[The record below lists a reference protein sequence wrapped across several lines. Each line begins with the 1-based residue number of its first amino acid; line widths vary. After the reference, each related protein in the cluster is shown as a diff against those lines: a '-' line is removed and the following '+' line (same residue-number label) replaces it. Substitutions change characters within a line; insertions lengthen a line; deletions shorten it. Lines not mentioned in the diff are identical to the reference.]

1 MKCKSTGQQITTV
14 EITPDKITG
23 RGGLLFVLR
32 YLEKSKIFN
41 LIETVVGDFRHSKK
55 AKPAEFLLRQ
65 VMAKMLD
72 GSDSSIQG
80 FDRLQQDEG
89 YASQLELKKEE
100 MVSSHMVKRF
110 FRKFT
115 GVKYKVY
122 RKVLQE
128 LFIWRLNITKPN
140 IIVMDLDTM
149 VLDNDDAKQRHGVDV
164 T

>member
-89 YASQLELKKEE
+89 YASQLELK
-100 MVSSHMVKRF
+100 RGDGILAYGQTIF
-110 FRKFT
+110 QKFT

-122 RKVLQE
+122 RKAPMATQNPHLWPLENPHPQHLPE
-128 LFIWRLNITKPN
+128 I
-140 IIVMDLDTM
+140 
-149 VLDNDDAKQRHGVDV
+149 
-164 T
+164 